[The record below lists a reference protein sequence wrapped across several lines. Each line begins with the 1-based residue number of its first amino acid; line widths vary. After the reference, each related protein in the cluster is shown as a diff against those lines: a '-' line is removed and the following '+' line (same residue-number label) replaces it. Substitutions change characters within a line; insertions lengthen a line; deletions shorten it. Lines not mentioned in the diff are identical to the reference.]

1 MINGCADM
9 KSPRFAEDQRLY
21 AAFACRNRAPAE
33 IIDAAVRMQREN
45 VHLLPPER
53 EKALLGQAGFRDL
66 RLFYGGM
73 WIFGWIATV

>member
-1 MINGCADM
+1 MSDEYH
-9 KSPRFAEDQRLY
+9 SHDS
-21 AAFACRNRAPAE
+21 PAE

-66 RLFYGGM
+66 RLFTAACGSLAGSRRSEGTLRARAPGQKFR
-73 WIFGWIATV
+73 IEEV